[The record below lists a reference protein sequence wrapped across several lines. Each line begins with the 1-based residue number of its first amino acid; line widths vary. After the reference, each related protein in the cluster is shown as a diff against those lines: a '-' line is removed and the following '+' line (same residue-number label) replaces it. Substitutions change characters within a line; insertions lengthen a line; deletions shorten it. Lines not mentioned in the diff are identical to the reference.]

1 MTVVSDMSRIVRN
14 MLKFKVKI
22 DENQKVPVVF
32 PVLFEPLNEH
42 VPDNS
47 RLPKRVFLF
56 IQEFHYV
63 TIMSDMSRIVRN
75 MFEIRDENQFLCS
88 LNLQIGTIV
97 IFLTLQRTPEN
108 IRSVLR
114 RLVACTKLRS
124 QFQNLPNLLKFP

>member
-1 MTVVSDMSRIVRN
+1 M
-14 MLKFKVKI
+14 KI

-56 IQEFHYV
+56 IQEFLYV

-75 MFEIRDENQFLCS
+75 MFEIRDENQ
-88 LNLQIGTIV
+88 QK
-97 IFLTLQRTPEN
+97 P
-108 IRSVLR
+108 
-114 RLVACTKLRS
+114 
-124 QFQNLPNLLKFP
+124 

>member
-1 MTVVSDMSRIVRN
+1 M
-14 MLKFKVKI
+14 KI

-75 MFEIRDENQFLCS
+75 MFEIRDENQ
-88 LNLQIGTIV
+88 QK
-97 IFLTLQRTPEN
+97 P
-108 IRSVLR
+108 
-114 RLVACTKLRS
+114 
-124 QFQNLPNLLKFP
+124 